1 MRESPLSAQRVTI
14 QKYPSSMI
22 HGNKRLQEGHRSS
35 SGGYAESPP
44 DLRGWTEEERRRRR
58 KTFSLDFLGSGAGV
72 ERSVD
77 SYGESVE
84 LSPTPS
90 HRHRPRGKSTSAR
103 SPHKNNR
110 KRDATMSVQQSAQ
123 QQAQQQQQ
131 QQQISRSPQKE
142 DWRVDQGEDGG
153 HVPTSDD
160 SSCSHHYH
168 MHHHHHHHLH
178 REGVDARHRRT
189 RESPRRKTTGY
200 VSTRRRSNEVIFE
213 RDIRLLF
220 LFYLFLKFYFI
231 HSARKILSCREILIC
246 ISKILEIR
254 VKQWRINIYFQIY
267 EFEILRICYK
277 YNSSWIIVVCMKYRF
292 L

>member
-1 MRESPLSAQRVTI
+1 MEINILKSNINTNIIRIATCMRESPLSTQTCHDSKLSI
-14 QKYPSSMI
+14 SLISPIPSI
-22 HGNKRLQEGHRSS
+22 GCRK
-35 SGGYAESPP
+35 ATAP
-44 DLRGWTEEERRRRR
+44 LRAATPSLRRIGWTEEERRRRR

-72 ERSVD
+72 ERGAD
-77 SYGESVE
+77 SYGEGVE

-110 KRDATMSVQQSAQ
+110 KRDAAITSVQQSAQ

-131 QQQISRSPQKE
+131 QQQMISRSPQKE
-142 DWRVDQGEDGG
+142 DWRVEQGEDGG

-178 REGVDARHRRT
+178 REGADGRHRRT

-200 VSTRRRSNEVIFE
+200 VSTRRRSNEVTF
-213 RDIRLLF
+213 DTRLLS
-220 LFYLFLKFYFI
+220 LYFI
-231 HSARKILSCREILIC
+231 YFCKGKFSF
-246 ISKILEIR
+246 
-254 VKQWRINIYFQIY
+254 VKT
-267 EFEILRICYK
+267 
-277 YNSSWIIVVCMKYRF
+277 VVKF
-292 L
+292 